1 MKTHRLHDV
10 ITSEVHARP
19 FQRLKAP
26 IIITHLAVA
35 YPNHMLPLAAEA
47 VRAMAASYGLLG
59 EGEESQFF
67 FIRGEKMAVRFETHN
82 EFYSVSLL
90 RFDLDLNADRSWIDC
105 LPGELICG
113 VDVVFRKNSADLET
127 LLHENDTHNQIIAS
141 EVMNGAALLWTDFV
155 PRKETGF
162 SRIYVEDRSLFPFQA
177 GRLLQRICEIESYRH
192 VALLALPQAQA
203 AMPLITELDGELAD
217 ITHKLAQKGEDERE
231 PAELLSELMTLAAK
245 LGELSAETANRFS
258 ATEAYFAML
267 DTRLSELRE
276 ERIEG
281 LQTVSQ
287 FMERRLEPARRTC
300 RAADIRI
307 ERLSSRVARVT
318 ELIRSQVD
326 LSIEQQNRD
335 LLKTLNSRASRQL
348 GLQAKLESITIIVAA
363 YYGFD
368 MLERTIRNTMPND
381 DIRTTLLMGLSFS
394 VPFIG
399 GALWLYMRR
408 VIRRY
413 HDD

>member
-26 IIITHLAVA
+26 LIITHLAVA
-35 YPNHMLPLAAEA
+35 YPNHLLPVAAEA
-47 VRAMAASYGLLG
+47 VRAMAASYGVLG
-59 EGEESQFF
+59 DGDESHFF

-90 RFDLDLNADRSWIDC
+90 RFDLDLEADRSWIDT
-105 LPGELICG
+105 LPGELLCG

-141 EVMNGAALLWTDFV
+141 EVMSGGALLWTDFV
-155 PRKETGF
+155 PRPDTGF
-162 SRIYVEDRSLFPFQA
+162 SRIYIEDRSLFPFQA

-217 ITHKLAQKGEDERE
+217 ITHKLTNKDGE
-231 PAELLSELMTLAAK
+231 PAELLAELMALAAK

-258 ATEAYFAML
+258 ATEAYFDIL

-276 ERIEG
+276 DRIEG

-335 LLKTLNSRASRQL
+335 LLTTLNSRASRQL

-368 MLERTIRNTMPND
+368 VLERTIRNTMPSD
-381 DIRTTLLMGLSFS
+381 DARSMLLMVLSFS

-399 GALWLYMRR
+399 GALWLYLRR

-413 HDD
+413 QDD